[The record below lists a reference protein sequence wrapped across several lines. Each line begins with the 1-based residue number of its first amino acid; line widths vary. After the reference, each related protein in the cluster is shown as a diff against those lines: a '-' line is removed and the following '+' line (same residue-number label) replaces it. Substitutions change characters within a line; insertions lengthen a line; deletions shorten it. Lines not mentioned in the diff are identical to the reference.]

1 MQNILKFTAKIDK
14 LKFDFFFLKGKNAAF
29 LALAL
34 AGQLIEWNNFSRN
47 NCTFFNSHLIV
58 L

>member
-1 MQNILKFTAKIDK
+1 MQNILKSTAKIGK
-14 LKFDFFFLKGKNAAF
+14 LKCHFFLKENVAF
-29 LALAL
+29 LACAL

-58 L
+58 W